1 MSQPA
6 PGWYPDPA
14 GTQRLR
20 WWNGGMWLDQY
31 QPMPGAAPQQGFPAQ
46 HQAAAQQGSPAQHN
60 APARQGFPAQHNAAP
75 QQGFPAQQAAPVPGP
90 HMPSA
95 QQAPTVSADPYHSAG
110 KTPAFG
116 QSDTGMSGATAP
128 AASTSSSSGKGWRIG
143 TAVAWALTVVFAV
156 TAVYTGMLFAKAGN
170 ELSDAESEQ
179 TSAQQELDQA
189 KSDLDQAKKEL
200 EEAQK

>member
-1 MSQPA
+1 MVMSQPA

-31 QPMPGAAPQQGFPAQ
+31 QPMPGAAPQQGLPTQ
-46 HQAAAQQGSPAQHN
+46 HH
-60 APARQGFPAQHNAAP
+60 APA
-75 QQGFPAQQAAPVPGP
+75 PGP

-95 QQAPTVSADPYHSAG
+95 QQAPTVSADPYHASG
-110 KTPAFG
+110 TTPTFG
-116 QSDTGMSGATAP
+116 QSDTGMSGATTP

-156 TAVYTGMLFAKAGN
+156 TAVYTGTLFARAGSD
-170 ELSDAESEQ
+170 LSDAESEQ

>member
-31 QPMPGAAPQQGFPAQ
+31 QPMPGAAPQQGFPTQ
-46 HQAAAQQGSPAQHN
+46 QAAQQGFPTQH
-60 APARQGFPAQHNAAP
+60 HAAA
-75 QQGFPAQQAAPVPGP
+75 QQGFPAQQAAPAPGP

-95 QQAPTVSADPYHSAG
+95 QQAPTVSADPYHASG
-110 KTPAFG
+110 TTPAFG
-116 QSDTGMSGATAP
+116 QSDTGVSGATAP
-128 AASTSSSSGKGWRIG
+128 AASASSSSGKGWRIG

-156 TAVYTGMLFAKAGN
+156 TAVYTGTLFARAGSD
-170 ELSDAESEQ
+170 LSDAESEQ

>member
-1 MSQPA
+1 
-6 PGWYPDPA
+6 
-14 GTQRLR
+14 
-20 WWNGGMWLDQY
+20 MWLDQY
-31 QPMPGAAPQQGFPAQ
+31 QPMPGAAPQPGL
-46 HQAAAQQGSPAQHN
+46 PAQHN
-60 APARQGFPAQHNAAP
+60 APAQQGLPAQHNAAA
-75 QQGFPAQQAAPVPGP
+75 QQGFPAQQAAPAPGP
-90 HMPSA
+90 HMPSS
-95 QQAPTVSADPYHSAG
+95 QQAPTVSTDPYHASG
-110 KTPAFG
+110 TTPTFG

-156 TAVYTGMLFAKAGN
+156 TAVYTGMLVAKAGH

>member
-1 MSQPA
+1 
-6 PGWYPDPA
+6 
-14 GTQRLR
+14 
-20 WWNGGMWLDQY
+20 MWLDQY

-116 QSDTGMSGATAP
+116 QSDTAMSGATAP

>member
-75 QQGFPAQQAAPVPGP
+75 QQGFPAQQAAPAPGP

-110 KTPAFG
+110 TTPAFG
-116 QSDTGMSGATAP
+116 QSDTAMSGATAP

>member
-31 QPMPGAAPQQGFPAQ
+31 QPMPGAAPDSTASRPAQ
-46 HQAAAQQGSPAQHN
+46 CAGSAGLPRPAPGGGSAGLPHPADGFRSRPAHALRPAGTDRVRRPVPRFGDDPDLRAAGHRLVRRDGSRGFHELEL
-60 APARQGFPAQHNAAP
+60 RQG
-75 QQGFPAQQAAPVPGP
+75 
-90 HMPSA
+90 
-95 QQAPTVSADPYHSAG
+95 
-110 KTPAFG
+110 
-116 QSDTGMSGATAP
+116 
-128 AASTSSSSGKGWRIG
+128 
-143 TAVAWALTVVFAV
+143 VAHRDGRCVALTVVFAV

>member
-46 HQAAAQQGSPAQHN
+46 HQAAAQQG
-60 APARQGFPAQHNAAP
+60 FPAQHNAAP
-75 QQGFPAQQAAPVPGP
+75 QQGFPAQQAAPAPGP

-95 QQAPTVSADPYHSAG
+95 QQAPTVSADPYHASG
-110 KTPAFG
+110 TTPTFG
-116 QSDTGMSGATAP
+116 QPDTGLSGATAP
-128 AASTSSSSGKGWRIG
+128 AASTSSSSGKVWRIG

>member
-46 HQAAAQQGSPAQHN
+46 HQAAAQQGFPTQHN
-60 APARQGFPAQHNAAP
+60 AAPQQGFPAQHNAAP
-75 QQGFPAQQAAPVPGP
+75 QQGFPAQQAAPAPGP

-110 KTPAFG
+110 TTPAFG
-116 QSDTGMSGATAP
+116 QSDTAMSGATAP
-128 AASTSSSSGKGWRIG
+128 AASTSSSSGKGWRNGRRVG
-143 TAVAWALTVVFAV
+143 THRRLRRDRRVHRNALREGGKRSLRCRIRADERATRTRSGQVRP
-156 TAVYTGMLFAKAGN
+156 
-170 ELSDAESEQ
+170 
-179 TSAQQELDQA
+179 
-189 KSDLDQAKKEL
+189 
-200 EEAQK
+200 

>member
-1 MSQPA
+1 MVMSQPA

-46 HQAAAQQGSPAQHN
+46 HN
-60 APARQGFPAQHNAAP
+60 APV
-75 QQGFPAQQAAPVPGP
+75 QQGFPAQQTAPAPGP

-95 QQAPTVSADPYHSAG
+95 QQAPTVSADPYHASG
-110 KTPAFG
+110 TTPTFG
-116 QSDTGMSGATAP
+116 QPDTGLSGATAP
-128 AASTSSSSGKGWRIG
+128 AASTSSSSGKVWRIG

-156 TAVYTGMLFAKAGN
+156 TAVYTGMLFARAGSD
-170 ELSDAESEQ
+170 LSDAESEQ

>member
-31 QPMPGAAPQQGFPAQ
+31 QPMPGAAPHQGL
-46 HQAAAQQGSPAQHN
+46 PAQHN
-60 APARQGFPAQHNAAP
+60 APA
-75 QQGFPAQQAAPVPGP
+75 QQGFPVQQAAPAPGP

-95 QQAPTVSADPYHSAG
+95 QQAPTVSTDPYHASG
-110 KTPAFG
+110 TTPSFG
-116 QSDTGMSGATAP
+116 QSDSGMSGATAP

-156 TAVYTGMLFAKAGN
+156 TAVYTGTLFAKAGN

>member
-31 QPMPGAAPQQGFPAQ
+31 QPMPGAAPQQG
-46 HQAAAQQGSPAQHN
+46 SPAQHN

-75 QQGFPAQQAAPVPGP
+75 QQGFPAQQAAPAPGP

-116 QSDTGMSGATAP
+116 QSDTAMSGATAP

>member
-31 QPMPGAAPQQGFPAQ
+31 QPMPGAAPQQGFPTQ
-46 HQAAAQQGSPAQHN
+46 HNAPAQQGLPAQHN
-60 APARQGFPAQHNAAP
+60 APA
-75 QQGFPAQQAAPVPGP
+75 QQGFPVRQAAPAPGP

-110 KTPAFG
+110 TTPTFG
-116 QSDTGMSGATAP
+116 QSDTGVSGATAP

-170 ELSDAESEQ
+170 ELSEAESEQ

>member
-46 HQAAAQQGSPAQHN
+46 HQAAAQQG
-60 APARQGFPAQHNAAP
+60 FPAQHNAAP
-75 QQGFPAQQAAPVPGP
+75 QQGFPAQQAAPAPGP

-110 KTPAFG
+110 TTPTFG
-116 QSDTGMSGATAP
+116 QPDTGLSGATAP
-128 AASTSSSSGKGWRIG
+128 AASTSSSSGKVWRIG

-156 TAVYTGMLFAKAGN
+156 TAVYTGMLFARAGSD
-170 ELSDAESEQ
+170 LSDAESEQ

>member
-46 HQAAAQQGSPAQHN
+46 QT
-60 APARQGFPAQHNAAP
+60 APA
-75 QQGFPAQQAAPVPGP
+75 PGP

-95 QQAPTVSADPYHSAG
+95 QQAPTVSADPYHASG
-110 KTPAFG
+110 TTPTFG
-116 QSDTGMSGATAP
+116 QPDTGLSGATAP
-128 AASTSSSSGKGWRIG
+128 AAPTSSSSGKVWRIG

>member
-31 QPMPGAAPQQGFPAQ
+31 QPMPGAAQQQGLPTQ
-46 HQAAAQQGSPAQHN
+46 HSAVAQQGL
-60 APARQGFPAQHNAAP
+60 
-75 QQGFPAQQAAPVPGP
+75 PAQQAAPAAGP
-90 HMPSA
+90 HMPSV
-95 QQAPTVSADPYHSAG
+95 QQTPTVSSDPYHASG
-110 KTPAFG
+110 VTPTFG
-116 QSDTGMSGATAP
+116 QSDTAASGATTPTGSA
-128 AASTSSSSGKGWRIG
+128 SSSSGQVWRIG
-143 TAVAWALTVVFAV
+143 TAVAWALAVIFAI
-156 TAVYTGMLFAKAGN
+156 TAVYTGILYSKAGN
-170 ELSDAESEQ
+170 ELSEAESEQ

>member
-31 QPMPGAAPQQGFPAQ
+31 QPMPGAAPQQG
-46 HQAAAQQGSPAQHN
+46 SPAQHN
-60 APARQGFPAQHNAAP
+60 APARQGFPAQHNAAPQQGFPAQHNAAP

-110 KTPAFG
+110 TTPAFG
-116 QSDTGMSGATAP
+116 QSDTAMSGATAP

>member
-1 MSQPA
+1 MVMSQPA

-31 QPMPGAAPQQGFPAQ
+31 QPMPGAAPQQGLPAQ
-46 HQAAAQQGSPAQHN
+46 YNAAAQ
-60 APARQGFPAQHNAAP
+60 QGFPAQHHAP
-75 QQGFPAQQAAPVPGP
+75 AQQGFPAQQAVPAPGP
-90 HMPSA
+90 HMPSS
-95 QQAPTVSADPYHSAG
+95 QQAPTGSADPYHASG
-110 KTPAFG
+110 TTPTFG

-128 AASTSSSSGKGWRIG
+128 AASASSSSGKGWRIG

>member
-31 QPMPGAAPQQGFPAQ
+31 QPMPGAAPQQGL
-46 HQAAAQQGSPAQHN
+46 PAQHN
-60 APARQGFPAQHNAAP
+60 APAQQGFPAQHNAPA
-75 QQGFPAQQAAPVPGP
+75 QQGFPAQQAAPAPGP

-95 QQAPTVSADPYHSAG
+95 QQAPTVSADPYHASG
-110 KTPAFG
+110 TTPAFG

-156 TAVYTGMLFAKAGN
+156 TAVYTGTLFARAGN
-170 ELSDAESEQ
+170 ELSDAQSEQ

>member
-46 HQAAAQQGSPAQHN
+46 HQAAAQQG
-60 APARQGFPAQHNAAP
+60 FPT
-75 QQGFPAQQAAPVPGP
+75 QQTASAPGP

-95 QQAPTVSADPYHSAG
+95 QQAPTVSADPYHASG
-110 KTPAFG
+110 TTPTFG
-116 QSDTGMSGATAP
+116 QPDTGLSGATAP
-128 AASTSSSSGKGWRIG
+128 AASTSSSSGKVWRIG

-156 TAVYTGMLFAKAGN
+156 TAVYTGMLFARAGSD
-170 ELSDAESEQ
+170 LSDAESEQ

>member
-14 GTQRLR
+14 GSQRLR

-31 QPMPGAAPQQGFPAQ
+31 QPMPGAAPQQGFPT
-46 HQAAAQQGSPAQHN
+46 QHN
-60 APARQGFPAQHNAAP
+60 APAQQGFPAQHNAAA
-75 QQGFPAQQAAPVPGP
+75 QQGFPAQQAAPAPGP
-90 HMPSA
+90 HKPSA

-110 KTPAFG
+110 TTPTFG
-116 QSDTGMSGATAP
+116 QSNTGMSGATAP

-170 ELSDAESEQ
+170 ELSDAQSEQ